1 MQAAAA
7 CALAVLRFFFRRSAG
22 APRLAWRALAAA
34 AALAWAAQAPGA
46 PSVATSGVATP
57 STAAPDSAGPGG
69 ATPDVGTPGAATP
82 GAAASAAAST
92 TGLDLAKSVNCLAC
106 HQVRGRRVGPPFAA
120 VAQRFAGQQGA
131 ADYLA
136 QSIRNGG
143 KGRWGAV
150 PMPAQ
155 PQVSAQ
161 QAHELA
167 VWILSLAK
175 QPEAR

>member
-1 MQAAAA
+1 MQA
-7 CALAVLRFFFRRSAG
+7 V
-22 APRLAWRALAAA
+22 A
-34 AALAWAAQAPGA
+34 AALPAIPAHGASARRIAWRVLAAGAVSAWAALAYGA
-46 PSVATSGVATP
+46 P
-57 STAAPDSAGPGG
+57 
-69 ATPDVGTPGAATP
+69 
-82 GAAASAAAST
+82 AAAQD
-92 TGLDLAKSVNCLAC
+92 TGLDLARSVNCLAC
-106 HQVRGRRVGPPFAA
+106 HQVRDRRVGPPFAA

-161 QAHELA
+161 QARELA
-167 VWILSLAK
+167 EWILSLAK
-175 QPEAR
+175 PPEAK

>member
-7 CALAVLRFFFRRSAG
+7 WAGTVLRFFFRRRAG
-22 APRLAWRALAAA
+22 APRLAWRAPAAA
-34 AALAWAAQAPGA
+34 AALAWAAQALGA
-46 PSVATSGVATP
+46 PGVATP
-57 STAAPDSAGPGG
+57 RVATPDVATPNVAAPGG
-69 ATPDVGTPGAATP
+69 ATPDVTTPGAAAP

-106 HQVRGRRVGPPFAA
+106 HQVRGRRVGPPFVA
-120 VAQRFAGQQGA
+120 VAQRFAGQPGA

-143 KGRWGAV
+143 RGRWGAV

>member
-7 CALAVLRFFFRRSAG
+7 RARAAAPSIPVRSAG
-22 APRLAWRALAAA
+22 AARIAWRAQAAGA
-34 AALAWAAQAPGA
+34 VLAWAALAHGA
-46 PSVATSGVATP
+46 PVVAQ
-57 STAAPDSAGPGG
+57 
-69 ATPDVGTPGAATP
+69 
-82 GAAASAAAST
+82 T

-106 HQVRGRRVGPPFAA
+106 HQVRDRRVGPPFAA
-120 VAQRFAGQQGA
+120 VAQRFAGQQDA

-136 QSIRNGG
+136 QSIRSGG

-161 QAHELA
+161 QARELA
-167 VWILSLAK
+167 EWILSLAK
-175 QPEAR
+175 RPEAR

>member
-7 CALAVLRFFFRRSAG
+7 CTSAVARDFSAHRAARVAWRPLAVG
-22 APRLAWRALAAA
+22 
-34 AALAWAAQAPGA
+34 AALAWMAVAHAAPAAAQ
-46 PSVATSGVATP
+46 S
-57 STAAPDSAGPGG
+57 
-69 ATPDVGTPGAATP
+69 
-82 GAAASAAAST
+82 

-106 HQVRGRRVGPPFAA
+106 HQVRDRRVGPPFAA
-120 VAQRFAGQQGA
+120 VAQRFAGQPGA

-167 VWILSLAK
+167 EWILSLAK
-175 QPEAR
+175 QPQAR

>member
-1 MQAAAA
+1 MAMGIASLHPSHGRCIGSPDLHEEQ
-7 CALAVLRFFFRRSAG
+7 RQRPRGEAG
-22 APRLAWRALAAA
+22 DHHRY
-34 AALAWAAQAPGA
+34 AAQ
-46 PSVATSGVATP
+46 
-57 STAAPDSAGPGG
+57 
-69 ATPDVGTPGAATP
+69 
-82 GAAASAAAST
+82 
-92 TGLDLAKSVNCLAC
+92 
-106 HQVRGRRVGPPFAA
+106 
-120 VAQRFAGQQGA
+120 GQPGA

-167 VWILSLAK
+167 EWILSLAK
-175 QPEAR
+175 QPQAR